1 MTHDELVQI
10 AVRWLQKR
18 CSVVITEMATMASET
33 PDAIGWQGRECHLVE
48 CKVSTSDF
56 RRDLKKR
63 TQYAG
68 SFVLGNSRWYF
79 APEGIIPKS
88 RIPEGWGFVEVGEKL
103 KPKMVV
109 VPVSFESTG
118 YSLQVSNSILLS
130 ALRRVVPK
138 AVKGISVKYYT
149 YETKNRAT
157 IGVRI

>member
-1 MTHDELVQI
+1 M
-10 AVRWLQKR
+10 
-18 CSVVITEMATMASET
+18 
-33 PDAIGWQGRECHLVE
+33 
-48 CKVSTSDF
+48 
-56 RRDLKKR
+56 
-63 TQYAG
+63 
-68 SFVLGNSRWYF
+68 
-79 APEGIIPKS
+79 
-88 RIPEGWGFVEVGEKL
+88 EVGEKL